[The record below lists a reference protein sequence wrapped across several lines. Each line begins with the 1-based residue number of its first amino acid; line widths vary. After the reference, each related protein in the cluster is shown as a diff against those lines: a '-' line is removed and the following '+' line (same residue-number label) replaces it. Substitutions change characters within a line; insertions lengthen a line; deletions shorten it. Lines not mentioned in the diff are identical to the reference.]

1 MLKKSFHKKKE
12 VVFIYLGDLLFD
24 ARITNMAQSLIKNN
38 YKVSFIGICNKPPS
52 FSLYQN
58 IKIYPKSISKI
69 FEFFTLH
76 NKKKIVFKNSKI
88 IFLVLAFL
96 LFVFEFQI

>member
-1 MLKKSFHKKKE
+1 MNVDIRFDFERRKRIGLIEAIWGEDKTLDQLKRVSKAVLEKKE

-58 IKIYPKSISKI
+58 IKIYNLSIS
-69 FEFFTLH
+69 
-76 NKKKIVFKNSKI
+76 
-88 IFLVLAFL
+88 
-96 LFVFEFQI
+96 

>member
-1 MLKKSFHKKKE
+1 MLKKSFHKKE

-38 YKVSFIGICNKPPS
+38 YKVNFIGICNKPPS

-58 IKIYPKSISKI
+58 IKIYNLSINYSGVLKYVSFFLESK
-69 FEFFTLH
+69 
-76 NKKKIVFKNSKI
+76 KNT
-88 IFLVLAFL
+88 
-96 LFVFEFQI
+96 